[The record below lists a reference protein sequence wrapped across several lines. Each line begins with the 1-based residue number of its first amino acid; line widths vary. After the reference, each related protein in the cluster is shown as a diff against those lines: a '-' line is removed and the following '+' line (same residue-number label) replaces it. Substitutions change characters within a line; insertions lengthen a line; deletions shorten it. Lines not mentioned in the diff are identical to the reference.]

1 MGKRLKEE
9 LVGNVKVVGVV
20 PKGSVLIH
28 GRAVGEDRIP
38 GLAKDIMPNL
48 CLRHKHYIDDVVE
61 VSGRRAIHMCKR
73 LAREEGL
80 FVGPSTGAMVT
91 VAEEVARMLGSNGN
105 VVNFGG

>member
-1 MGKRLKEE
+1 M
-9 LVGNVKVVGVV
+9 KVVGVV

-61 VSGRRAIHMCKR
+61 VSGQRAIHMCKR

-80 FVGPSTGAMVT
+80 FVGPSTAYFVMNCTCKVFDLMDY
-91 VAEEVARMLGSNGN
+91 VDVY
-105 VVNFGG
+105 FGV